1 MDTAGIVAA
10 VTSHAQTLGE
20 FDVVSFHEPKGAP
33 GSGLSLAVIASDGGT
48 VAAASGLASASS
60 RVALTAR
67 IFKPLLGQ
75 PGDET
80 DADLLTAMDLLFGA
94 YASAFTLD
102 GLVRN
107 VDLLGQHGTGLT
119 WRAGYVR
126 IDEVT
131 FRIVDINLPMILNDQ
146 WNEVA

>member
-1 MDTAGIVAA
+1 VDTAGIVAA
-10 VTSHAQTLGE
+10 VTSHAQTLGKFE
-20 FDVVSFHEPKGAP
+20 VVAFHEPKGAP
-33 GSGLSLAVIASDGGT
+33 GSGLSLAIIASDGGT
-48 VAAASGLASASS
+48 VPAASGLASSSS

-75 PGDET
+75 PGDDT
-80 DADLLTAMDLLFGA
+80 DTDLLQAMDALFGA
-94 YASAFTLD
+94 YAGVFTLG

-107 VDLLGQHGTGLT
+107 VDLLGAHGAGLS

-131 FRIVDINLPMILNDQ
+131 FRIIDINLPMILNDQ
-146 WNEVA
+146 WDEVA